1 MSCALKV
8 RHSSTP
14 GKTMVSVRRCGPS
27 LVLARLVHEDFPD
40 RNTEPD
46 YERAS
51 YFFAS
56 FG

>member
-1 MSCALKV
+1 
-8 RHSSTP
+8 
-14 GKTMVSVRRCGPS
+14 MVSVRRCGPS